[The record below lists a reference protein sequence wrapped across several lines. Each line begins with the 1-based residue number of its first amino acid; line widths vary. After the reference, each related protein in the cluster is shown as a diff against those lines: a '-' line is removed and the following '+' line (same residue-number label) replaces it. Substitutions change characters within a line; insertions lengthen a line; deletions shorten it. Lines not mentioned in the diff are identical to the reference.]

1 MKGNPKRV
9 ITLRV
14 TPEEEQQLLA
24 FAKQHQQTR
33 SAVLIDGAKLL
44 ILMKR
49 NKNGAIE
56 IGSDPTQL
64 PRLI

>member
-1 MKGNPKRV
+1 MRGNPKRV

-14 TPEEEQQLLA
+14 TEDEEQELSE
-24 FAKQHQQTR
+24 FAKRCRLTR

-44 ILMKR
+44 MLMNR

-56 IGSDPTQL
+56 TGSDPAQS